1 MKLRTISCQEGTLTL
16 HEGKKQDFSRPV
28 SETSENVYLFVSLSQ
43 LVSFGVCS
51 WTPSNNYSLEL
62 VKRISKLKY
71 KLEKS
76 TCHVNVL

>member
-51 WTPSNNYSLEL
+51 WTPSNNHSLKL
-62 VKRISKLKY
+62 KLKY
-71 KLEKS
+71 KLKKS

>member
-62 VKRISKLKY
+62 KLKY
-71 KLEKS
+71 KLKKS